1 MHIYRSNVDF
11 LWMRNTAKYSQFWKN
26 TTEKENWTQFPEHL
40 DFWINLIQNMMAY
53 SDISSKSAQ
62 VLAR

>member
-1 MHIYRSNVDF
+1 MHIYRSNVGF

-26 TTEKENWTQFPEHL
+26 NTEKENWIKFPEHW
-40 DFWINLIQNMMAY
+40 DFWINLIQNMMAH